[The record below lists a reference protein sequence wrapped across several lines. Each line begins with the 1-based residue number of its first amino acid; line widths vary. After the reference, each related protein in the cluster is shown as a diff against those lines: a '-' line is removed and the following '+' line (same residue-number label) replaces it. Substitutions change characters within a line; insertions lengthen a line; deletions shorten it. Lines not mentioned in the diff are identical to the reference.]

1 MLNSYSLVQGLS
13 TTRLTPMEVLAA
25 IQHAQIRLDKEFT
38 KEEFL
43 DGKIGGFMIP
53 EDFNFEETVRH
64 KPFHN
69 SRFDP
74 HPSYKN
80 LPSPFREIHNR

>member
-1 MLNSYSLVQGLS
+1 
-13 TTRLTPMEVLAA
+13 MEVLAA

-43 DGKIGGFMIP
+43 DGKIGGFMTP

-64 KPFHN
+64 KPSN
-69 SRFDP
+69 DNWLDP
-74 HPSYKN
+74 HLSYEN
-80 LPSPFREIHNR
+80 PPSPFREIYNR

>member
-1 MLNSYSLVQGLS
+1 MNHAKIFYFPF
-13 TTRLTPMEVLAA
+13 TTHLTPMEVLAA

-43 DGKIGGFMIP
+43 DGKIGGVMTP

-64 KPFHN
+64 KPSHN
-69 SRFDP
+69 SLFDP
-74 HPSYKN
+74 HLSYEN
-80 LPSPFREIHNR
+80 LPPPFGEIHNR